1 VLDIGSSRELC
12 GGTHVQRT
20 GDIGLFKVVAEGGVA
35 AGVRRVEAIA
45 GSVAI
50 DYMQSLDQKLSQAAA
65 LLKAQPQD
73 LEARISQMLDN
84 VKALEKQLAQLKA
97 KAAASAGDDL
107 AGQAIDVKGTKLL
120 AAKLD
125 GVDAK
130 SLRDTLDQLKNKL
143 KSAVILLAVAE
154 EGKVSLAA
162 GVTADL
168 TGKVKAGE
176 LLNHVATQVGG
187 KGGGRPDM
195 AQGGGTEPAKLPA
208 ALDSVRAWVESKL

>member
-1 VLDIGSSRELC
+1 
-12 GGTHVQRT
+12 
-20 GDIGLFKVVAEGGVA
+20 
-35 AGVRRVEAIA
+35 
-45 GSVAI
+45 
-50 DYMQSLDQKLSQAAA
+50 
-65 LLKAQPQD
+65 
-73 LEARISQMLDN
+73 
-84 VKALEKQLAQLKA
+84 VKSLEKQLAQLKA

-107 AGQAIDVKGTKLL
+107 AGQAVDVKGTKLL

-143 KSAVILLAVAE
+143 KSAVILLAVTE

-168 TGKVKAGE
+168 TSKVKAGE